1 MKLAATTLIVALV
14 AITFASDVYSQ
25 GILIPANRRDD
36 FVMPLPGRRPRPQ
49 MNTYRIDRL
58 QINANIK
65 GQIAETSVS
74 QTFVNTGSRQLE
86 ATFVFPLPY
95 DGAIDRLTFLVDGKE
110 LEAKLMNA
118 EKAREIYNGY
128 VRQYKDPAL
137 LEWVGTGLFK
147 TSVFPIPPGA
157 ERTVTLKYSQLLKQN
172 RNVVDYLFPLATA
185 KYTAEPIKSFDL
197 RVSLSADS
205 DIKNIFSPTH
215 KVVINRDDQKNAVV
229 KFEAKDAIPVTDF
242 RLFFD
247 TDQNDVGAN
256 VISYWPEGEDQGYF
270 VLLASP
276 KIQSKSS
283 DQPTKNVIFV
293 VDRSGSMN
301 GKKIEQAREAAKY
314 VMNNLNE
321 GDLFNVISYE
331 SGVTPY
337 KPELERF
344 TNDSRPGAIGFINS
358 INAGG
363 STNIDAALTT
373 AMQSIKNDSNPSYV
387 VFLTDGRPTAGE
399 TNEMKIAK
407 KITGLNKFRSRL
419 ISFGVGYDVNSRL
432 IDRLTRDNFG
442 QSEFVRPDEDIEAA
456 VSRLFEK
463 ISSPVMTNIAINY
476 EFDDADI
483 EKGKIVNRVYPS
495 DSFDL
500 FAGQQMV
507 IVGRYQ
513 KSGPA
518 KVVLNGQI
526 NKEEKRLSFQ
536 VDFADKG
543 SENTNRFVEKIWAQ
557 RRIGEIIDLIDLKG
571 HNDELVQELVKLST
585 RHGII
590 TPYTSFL
597 ADENAPV
604 ADVANFALGGTLAK
618 KELGRLG
625 DASGKRAHLLRQGK
639 GQFKSAQIAQSY
651 GVPAPAA
658 AGVGGGGRSAGR
670 SLGAGVGGLR
680 GGDDESRA
688 MAPGLRQVD
697 GSTVYKRGKVIIA
710 DNALDVDLEKDKDK
724 IIEIAR
730 YSDEYFKL
738 VADNTTSENK
748 LMSAQ
753 VDDEELIIKLRDKV
767 YRIK

>member
-1 MKLAATTLIVALV
+1 MKLTVKLFSLAVAAALF
-14 AITFASDVYSQ
+14 TSPVYSQ
-25 GILIPANRRDD
+25 GVLIPEQHRDD
-36 FVMPLPGRRPRPQ
+36 FVMPLPGRRPMPQ
-49 MNTYRIDRL
+49 MNTYRIDKL
-58 QINANIK
+58 QISANIK
-65 GQIAETSVS
+65 GQIAETTVS

-95 DGAIDRLTFLVDGKE
+95 DGAVDRLTFLVDGKE
-110 LEAKLMNA
+110 IEAKLMSA

-157 ERTVTLKYSQLLKQN
+157 ERTVTLKYSQLLKQS

-185 KYTAEPIKSFDL
+185 KYTAEPIKSFEL
-197 RVSLSADS
+197 RVSLAADS

-215 KVVINRDDQKNAVV
+215 KVDIKRDDPRNAVV
-229 KFEAKDAIPVTDF
+229 KFEAKDVIPVSDF

-247 TDQNDVGAN
+247 SDPQDVGAN

-276 KIQSKSS
+276 KIQPQSS

-331 SGVTPY
+331 SAVTPY
-337 KPELERF
+337 QPELQRYSSE
-344 TNDSRPGAIGFINS
+344 TRPGAIGFINS

-363 STNIDAALTT
+363 STNIDAALTM
-373 AMQSIKNDSNPSYV
+373 AMESIKDNTNPTYV
-387 VFLTDGRPTAGE
+387 VFLTDGLPTAGE
-399 TNEMKIAK
+399 TNEMRIAS
-407 KITGLNKFRSRL
+407 KITGLNKFHSRL

-432 IDRLTRDNFG
+432 IDRLTRDNYG
-442 QSEFVRPDEDIEAA
+442 QSEYVRPDEDLEGA
-456 VSRLFEK
+456 VSRLYEK
-463 ISSPVMTNIAINY
+463 ISSPVMTNVSVNY
-476 EFDDADI
+476 EFDNADV
-483 EKGKIVNRVYPS
+483 EKGKIINRVYPS

-513 KSGPA
+513 QSGPA
-518 KVVLNGQI
+518 KVVLSGQI
-526 NKEEKRLSFQ
+526 NKDDKRLSFQ

-543 SENTNRFVEKIWAQ
+543 SASANRFVEKIWAQ

-571 HNDELVQELVKLST
+571 QNDELVNELVQLST

-597 ADENAPV
+597 ADENAAV
-604 ADVANFALGGTLAK
+604 TQVSDFGANTVLAHR
-618 KELGRLG
+618 ELGRLSDTG
-625 DASGKRAHLLRQGK
+625 GQDAFNLRFSK
-639 GQFKSAQIAQSY
+639 NSFKQAQIAQSA
-651 GVPAPAA
+651 PSPAA
-658 AGVGGGGRSAGR
+658 GGFIGGERASEGYR
-670 SLGAGVGGLR
+670 QIDGG
-680 GGDDESRA
+680 
-688 MAPGLRQVD
+688 
-697 GSTVYKRGKVIIA
+697 TIYKRGKTIIA
-710 DNALDVDLEKDKDK
+710 DNAVDVDLEKDKGNIK
-724 IIEIAR
+724 EIKR
-730 YSDEYFKL
+730 FSDEYFKL
-738 VADNTTSENK
+738 VAANTADENK
-748 LMSAQ
+748 LMAAQ
-753 VDDEELIIKLRDKV
+753 ADDEELIIKLRDKI
-767 YRIK
+767 YRIN